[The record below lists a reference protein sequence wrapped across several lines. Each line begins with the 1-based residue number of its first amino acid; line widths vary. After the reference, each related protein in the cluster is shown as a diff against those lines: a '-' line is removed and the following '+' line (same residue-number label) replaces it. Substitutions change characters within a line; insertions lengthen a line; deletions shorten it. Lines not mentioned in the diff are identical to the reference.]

1 MIHRDNCVHFTVL
14 IVLLFIVSFSASAS
28 YALVIPGQRN
38 FLLVHRIAPD
48 SRFSFY
54 FLDPTGHAQGAIDSV
69 EISESGAHIFAR
81 FAIKYTV
88 TLTFSSIQMTF
99 SPLVNNEN
107 DQLFYDYHMN
117 VLVPHTAS
125 TILVD
130 VSETPGGHG
139 AGTAQL
145 VTEPGGKEFEK
156 TVQAEWQDADVADLK
171 IILDDT
177 NAMVGTYSGSIT
189 VEFTVRDTI

>member
-1 MIHRDNCVHFTVL
+1 MINREKTVHFIVL
-14 IVLLFIVSFSASAS
+14 ILVLFIAVFSASAS
-28 YALVIPGQRN
+28 YAPVIPGQRN

-69 EISESGAHIFAR
+69 EISESGAHTFAR

-88 TLTFSSIQMTF
+88 TLTFSSIQLTF
-99 SPLVNNEN
+99 SPLVNNEDN
-107 DQLFYDYHMN
+107 QVFYDYHMQ
-117 VLVPHTAS
+117 VLVPHTTG
-125 TILVD
+125 TILVP
-130 VSETPGGHG
+130 VSEDQGGHG
-139 AGTAQL
+139 SGTAQL
-145 VTEPGGKEFEK
+145 VTEQGGKEFEK

-189 VEFTVRDTI
+189 VEFTVKDTV